1 MTESTREHLLRWGV
15 VVARIIIGALFI
27 ISGLTKDIDL
37 WGTVYKIEEYL
48 NIWDM
53 QQPRTIVFMA
63 AITLSGA
70 EFTLGALLMLGCC
83 RRAVPILLTAIMAV
97 MLPLTL
103 YIYIS
108 NPVSDC
114 GCFGDF
120 LVISNAATFWKN
132 VVITAALI
140 FLMRYNRKVSP
151 LFTPYIQWLVITLL
165 VAFLLSV
172 GLYGYNIQPMI
183 DFRSFPVGSALLHD
197 DDDTGSESTDEGDV
211 AFLYEKNGEKKEFA
225 LDALPDSTWTFI
237 DRIDHTPVGETR
249 TELVAYDL
257 DGNDATY
264 EAING
269 SGEEILL
276 IIPQL
281 QRAEMSWTYFLN
293 ELSDYMV
300 GHDGRMAAIIAGD
313 DASVEAWAD
322 ISMASYPIYTA
333 EATTLKELARGNM
346 ALVYLRDGN
355 IVWKRSMA
363 LMDTS
368 LTDAM
373 LFSSVGPEL
382 LSDNGGPLFRALS
395 FTLVLALMAL
405 YILDSTGRL
414 VKWGLHRRRN
424 KRKDNDE
431 AS

>member
-1 MTESTREHLLRWGV
+1 MTETTRERLLKWGV
-15 VVARIIIGALFI
+15 VMARIVIGALFV
-27 ISGLTKDIDL
+27 ISGITKDIDL

-63 AITLSGA
+63 AIMLSGA

-83 RRAVPILLTAIMAV
+83 RRAVPMLLTAIMAV

-120 LVISNAATFWKN
+120 LVISNGATFWKN
-132 VVITAALI
+132 VVITAVLI
-140 FLMRYNRKVSP
+140 FLIKNNRKAAP

-197 DDDTGSESTDEGDV
+197 DDTDGESSNEGDV
-211 AFLYEKNGEKKEFA
+211 TFLYEKNGDKKEFA

-237 DRIDHTPVGETR
+237 DRVDHSQPTTSL

-257 DGNDATY
+257 DGNDATSDAVGG
-264 EAING
+264 E
-269 SGEEILL
+269 GEEILL

-300 GHDGRMAAIIAGD
+300 SHNGRMAALIAGD

-373 LFSSVGPEL
+373 LFSSVGPEII
-382 LSDNGGPLFRALS
+382 SDKGGALFRALS
-395 FTLVLALMAL
+395 FALLLALMAL

-414 VKWGLHRRRN
+414 VKWRLRHRRSKRN
-424 KRKDNDE
+424 DSAE
-431 AS
+431 P